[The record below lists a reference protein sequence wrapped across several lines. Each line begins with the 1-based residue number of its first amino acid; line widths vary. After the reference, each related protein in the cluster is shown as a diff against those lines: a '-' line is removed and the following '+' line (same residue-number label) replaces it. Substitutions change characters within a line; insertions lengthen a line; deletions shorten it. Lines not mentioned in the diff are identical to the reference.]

1 MKNFLKLKK
10 YSFIPTSTPYGKS
23 KYCLEII
30 LKRSGLTFQD
40 LMLIANQIEVKKF
53 KIYVM
58 YSKLLSYKFPFFGI
72 FQEIDLASLFTQKL
86 QKTLWVRFPIS
97 SSQADHPS
105 MYFCKK
111 SGSVSLDR
119 SFLAG
124 RNSLSKKQKT
134 CSFPT
139 DNIF

>member
-1 MKNFLKLKK
+1 MKWKK
-10 YSFIPTSTPYGKS
+10 
-23 KYCLEII
+23 
-30 LKRSGLTFQD
+30 
-40 LMLIANQIEVKKF
+40 NQHLCT
-53 KIYVM
+53 YV
-58 YSKLLSYKFPFFGI
+58 F
-72 FQEIDLASLFTQKL
+72 
-86 QKTLWVRFPIS
+86 KTLVIQISIFWYFSRNRLSELGYPKAAENIVRFPIS
-97 SSQADHPS
+97 SFHAEHPS

-139 DNIF
+139 DNIFSLQLTKGRWAAWTSAFFPSPWFIMIDPANEILTRSIF

>member
-1 MKNFLKLKK
+1 MSLTNEHVG
-10 YSFIPTSTPYGKS
+10 PM
-23 KYCLEII
+23 I
-30 LKRSGLTFQD
+30 LAK
-40 LMLIANQIEVKKF
+40 I
-53 KIYVM
+53 KIYVFTRAE
-58 YSKLLSYKFPFFGI
+58 LL
-72 FQEIDLASLFTQKL
+72 FQVCYETPCKAAENI
-86 QKTLWVRFPIS
+86 VRFPIS
-97 SSQADHPS
+97 SFHAEHPS

-134 CSFPT
+134 CYFPT